1 MLNYLAWASTG
12 LYAADIAVHLT
23 AVAQKKERLR
33 RISKVL
39 LMPLAALTFSLWW
52 FSISDAALPVLVV
65 AGLLMGCLGDTL
77 LLNHHH
83 KIGLP
88 VGLASF
94 SAGHVL
100 YIVQIWRISAPP
112 AWWVFVLLVL
122 VYGAGVAC
130 LYVRLFPYLPKAFRV
145 PSLAY
150 MLLISSL
157 SVSAAAAALKS
168 FTPGAALVLAGTLLF
183 MLSDGI
189 LSFEVFRTETH
200 ASHLKVM
207 VPYIAAQTLISAGFL
222 VCMA

>member
-1 MLNYLAWASTG
+1 MSNAFVWASTV
-12 LYAADIAVHLT
+12 LYAVDIAVHLM

-33 RISKVL
+33 RITKVL

-52 FSISDAALPVLVV
+52 LSVSDAALPWLVV
-65 AGLLMGCLGDTL
+65 AGLLMGCAGDTL

-83 KIGLP
+83 KVGLP
-88 VGLASF
+88 LGLASF
-94 SAGHVL
+94 SVGHVL
-100 YIVQIWRISAPP
+100 YIIQIWRITVAP
-112 AWWVFVLLVL
+112 AWWIFVLLAL

-145 PSLAY
+145 PSIAY

-157 SVSAAAAALKS
+157 SVSAAAAAIPA
-168 FTPGAALVLAGTLLF
+168 FTLGAALVLAGTLLF

-222 VCMA
+222 VSMV